1 MERMTTMTKAA
12 GLLMAAL
19 MLGASC
25 GAGAQAMPM
34 AGHDQMG
41 AKTSRPSTSL
51 VVTIDSKATTLSL
64 DDLKAMPQKTLTVK
78 NGHSQAEE
86 TYTGVAVGD
95 VLAKLGFAFESAT
108 AKKVY
113 RSYVKAEG
121 TDGYWVL
128 YSASELMPIL
138 RDDASLIAIAM
149 DGKPLAAEGAFK
161 IVIAGEKRP
170 ARWVRNLKGLTV
182 VTVE

>member
-1 MERMTTMTKAA
+1 MTKVA
-12 GLLMAAL
+12 GLLITAL
-19 MLGASC
+19 MLWASC
-25 GAGAQAMPM
+25 DAGAQTTAM
-34 AGHDQMG
+34 AGHEQMA
-41 AKTSRPSTSL
+41 AKPSLPSSSL
-51 VVTIDSKATTLSL
+51 VVTIEGKATTLSL

-86 TYTGVAVGD
+86 TYSGVAVSD

-138 RDDASLIAIAM
+138 REDASLIAIAV
-149 DGKPLAAEGAFK
+149 DGKPLGAEGAFK

-170 ARWVRNLKGLTV
+170 ARWVMNLKGLTV